1 MKLIDGC
8 IIYIGYLKILKKYGA
23 VWTLNVLI
31 PLVYSNLPVLW
42 LCAIIGWRLNSKIG
56 KSVNGITEQQGQ
68 YLLSRMHCCICQLNH
83 WNANAKKS
91 QIIKPHRA
99 WQWKLFSLWGV
110 ADDDL
115 TTLFDFPLSALIL
128 QQTVFEAGPTKLK
141 MEKASLLFH
150 LFVEKISWRFC
161 ILSPQKL
168 ILINS
173 WKILK
178 RLLQYFTLKKQLWWD
193 A

>member
-115 TTLFDFPLSALIL
+115 TTLFDFPPFCADITADSLWSR
-128 QQTVFEAGPTKLK
+128 PTNWKWK
-141 MEKASLLFH
+141 RPVCYF
-150 LFVEKISWRFC
+150 IS
-161 ILSPQKL
+161 
-168 ILINS
+168 
-173 WKILK
+173 
-178 RLLQYFTLKKQLWWD
+178 LKKRFPEDFLFYLLKKWFG
-193 A
+193 

>member
-1 MKLIDGC
+1 
-8 IIYIGYLKILKKYGA
+8 
-23 VWTLNVLI
+23 
-31 PLVYSNLPVLW
+31 
-42 LCAIIGWRLNSKIG
+42 
-56 KSVNGITEQQGQ
+56 
-68 YLLSRMHCCICQLNH
+68 MHCCICQLNH

-178 RLLQYFTLKKQLWWD
+178 RLLRYFISKKKIFCTKLEGELIEVDKICLQCTKWFIGHIYSKVGTVVGSPFPYI
-193 A
+193 